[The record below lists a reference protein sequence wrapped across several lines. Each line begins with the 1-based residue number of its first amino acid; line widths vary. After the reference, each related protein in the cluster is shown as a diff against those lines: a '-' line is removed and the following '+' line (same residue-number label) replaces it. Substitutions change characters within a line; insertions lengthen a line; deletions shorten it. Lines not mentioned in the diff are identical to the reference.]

1 MEYCVYKHTS
11 PNGKVYIG
19 ITRQNPI
26 KRWMNGKGYAHNTH
40 FYNAILKYG
49 WSNFRH
55 EILFTGL
62 TREDACQKE

>member
-11 PNGKVYIG
+11 PNGMVYIG

-26 KRWMNGKGYAHNTH
+26 KRWMNGKGYSYNTY

-49 WSNFRH
+49 WS
-55 EILFTGL
+55 
-62 TREDACQKE
+62 